1 MNIIERI
8 KNIIVSPKTE
18 WEKIAIENQ
27 SMSNVITSYVL
38 PLTLIG
44 AVAAFIGYGLI
55 GIDTGFLGIRIK
67 GMDWGLYMAINKF
80 ITGILAVIICT
91 YVVDML
97 APSFGSEK
105 NLNRSAQLVA
115 YAYTPA
121 MIGAFLNVVPMLG
134 IIGSLCGLYGIYL
147 WYLGLGPMKKTPEDK
162 KVVYL
167 VVSILVL
174 IVISFII
181 GLVMNRILGSIFGVG
196 AFGTGLGYKM

>member
-1 MNIIERI
+1 MNLIERV

-18 WEKIAIENQ
+18 WEKIAVENQ

-44 AVAAFIGYGLI
+44 AVATFIGYGLI
-55 GIDTGFLGIRIK
+55 GVNTGFLGLRMK

-80 ITGILAVIICT
+80 ITGILAVVISA

-97 APSFGSEK
+97 APSFASEK
-105 NLNRSAQLVA
+105 NLDKSAQLVA

-121 MIGAFLNVVPMLG
+121 MIGAFLNVLPMLG
-134 IIGSLCGLYGIYL
+134 IIGGLFGLYGIYL
-147 WYLGLGPMKKTPEDK
+147 WYLGLGPMKKTAEDK
-162 KVVYL
+162 KVIYL

-174 IVISFII
+174 IVISFVI
-181 GLVMNRILGSIFGVG
+181 GLIMTKILGNVFNLGD
-196 AFGTGLGYKM
+196 FGTGLGR